1 MIRRPPRST
10 RPDTLFPYT
19 TLIRPEPEAPVG
31 QRRAEGIVGQQPE
44 QEAQVQRDV
53 GEAAVEI
60 AFGRLKRLAEEAVD
74 HDPVGIDRRSR
85 DQRGG
90 ERRSEEHTAELQS
103 LMRIAYDVFCL
114 KKKKYNSQ
122 IT

>member
-1 MIRRPPRST
+1 MRIS
-10 RPDTLFPYT
+10 DWSSDVCSSDL
-19 TLIRPEPEAPVG
+19 
-31 QRRAEGIVGQQPE
+31 

-90 ERRSEEHTAELQS
+90 ERHIEKRRQPEKSPCPEGGPGAGRVPVLARPEEHTSALQS
-103 LMRIAYDVFCL
+103 LISIPYAVFCL
-114 KKKKYNSQ
+114 KKQ
-122 IT
+122 